1 MFIAASMNYY
11 SIRTSSAS
19 IGRSDDRTRVQLL
32 LSPSF
37 FVDTRAPS
45 KPTPTKG
52 IQNKLIHGEIVPT
65 RKTNVYNS
73 RFSRVYSRLTI
84 QDDSWIDPFPFSEI
98 RNTQRPISSMAHD
111 AYHHPACPSCTINR
125 GRQLVVSKINTSAS
139 PGIDARNRPNTNH
152 IDYRFVSSTSQRV
165 KSKLR

>member
-1 MFIAASMNYY
+1 MP
-11 SIRTSSAS
+11 
-19 IGRSDDRTRVQLL
+19 RSDVPTIERGYNFY
-32 LSPSF
+32 SPSF
-37 FVDTRAPS
+37 FVDTRAPF

-84 QDDSWIDPFPFSEI
+84 QDDSWINPFPFSEI
-98 RNTQRPISSMAHD
+98 RNTQRPISSMAHEVRTR
-111 AYHHPACPSCTINR
+111 CVPSSSLSLVYYQSWPST
-125 GRQLVVSKINTSAS
+125 GRLKINTSAS
-139 PGIDARNRPNTNH
+139 PGIDARNKPNTND

-165 KSKLR
+165 KSKPR